1 MTREKGKQPYSWV
14 QNKRPGTFIIFGKS
28 SLIFFNLLTPPSIVF
43 IQVLNKMRTTM
54 RQRMEKDLREIQDEL
69 NNEDESCFHR
79 QLDADVLKKEF
90 QLATYKASKLK

>member
-1 MTREKGKQPYSWV
+1 M
-14 QNKRPGTFIIFGKS
+14 S
-28 SLIFFNLLTPPSIVF
+28 S
-43 IQVLNKMRTTM
+43 QVLNKMRTTM

-90 QLATYKASKLK
+90 QLATYKASKLKWCERLIVLFRSTSFQLGLIQIQGSRLNSLKPE